1 MMALGSKDCHPSYVV
16 RQTETLVYAVYTAE
30 KRGSMKE
37 LLFLQPVFKQM
48 LWGGNRMAKEY
59 GYKIPGD
66 NTGECWAISA
76 HPNGDGVI
84 SGGTYD
90 GWTLSRL
97 FAEHGELFGNSK
109 EEVFP
114 LLVKIIDARSDLS
127 IQVHPNDVY
136 AAEHENG
143 SLGKTECWYIL
154 DCDEDATIVIG
165 HNARDKEDLSQMIE
179 ENRWD
184 ELIRVRPIKKGD
196 FFQINPGT
204 VHAIK
209 AGTLILETQQSSDVT
224 YRLYDYGRLQNGKP
238 RELHIKKSID
248 VITCPHEEQ
257 TGTRTAFRKGD
268 AVMERLVSCKYY
280 TVEKTEL
287 SGAAVFDT
295 EGIYRLYSI
304 LEGEGEIDGR
314 KVKKGDHFILPSG
327 YGAYTMTGHMT
338 LLSSYAE
345 EAAHE

>member
-1 MMALGSKDCHPSYVV
+1 
-16 RQTETLVYAVYTAE
+16 
-30 KRGSMKE
+30 MKE
-37 LLFLQPVFKQM
+37 LLYLQPVFKQM
-48 LWGGNRMAKEY
+48 IWGGNRMAKEY
-59 GYKIPGD
+59 GYQIPGD
-66 NTGECWAISA
+66 DTGECWAISA
-76 HPNGDGVI
+76 HPNGDGRI
-84 SGGTYD
+84 LGGTYD

-97 FAEHGELFGNSK
+97 FAEHRELFGNSN

-127 IQVHPNDVY
+127 IQVHPDDSY
-136 AAEHENG
+136 AAKHENG
-143 SLGKTECWYIL
+143 ALGKTECWYIL
-154 DCDEDATIVIG
+154 DCDEDAVIVIG
-165 HNARDKEDLSQMIE
+165 HNAKSKEDLRQMIE
-179 ENRWD
+179 ENRWE

-238 RELHIKKSID
+238 RELHIEKSID

-257 TGTRTAFRKGD
+257 NEGKAVFRRGD
-268 AVMERLVSCKYY
+268 AATERLVSCGYY

-287 SGAAVFDT
+287 SGTAAFDT
-295 EGIYRLYSI
+295 NGIYRLCSI
-304 LEGEGEIDGR
+304 IEGEGIVDGR
-314 KVKKGDHFILPSG
+314 EVKKGDHFILPSG
-327 YGAYTMTGHMT
+327 YGTYVLTGKMTFI
-338 LLSSYAE
+338 SSYAE